1 MPRTRGSTVTPTGG
15 APVVTGAAQAEL
27 RLSLVILAGGV
38 TREVPVCV
46 LITRVARWGKP
57 SHACAARLG
66 EFLADRGLNWDEHG
80 QLDLPQPGCLIAER
94 RSNKKQQ

>member
-1 MPRTRGSTVTPTGG
+1 M
-15 APVVTGAAQAEL
+15 VTGAAQAEL

-66 EFLADRGLNWDEHG
+66 EFLAHRGLELG
-80 QLDLPQPGCLIAER
+80 
-94 RSNKKQQ
+94 